1 MNITYG
7 QRQNDI
13 DHLVF
18 ADHTIINECKNVKEN
33 FMMWYSWFT
42 SHVVDRFAD
51 SLPVAQYYARTL
63 GYPVK
68 SITFTLTIPYLNTEP
83 TVKKALKGLGIKVI
97 QTGKQLLK
105 EEDKKLWYP
114 QIRKQILSV
123 INSISSYREY
133 SNRSRSNNKI
143 RRYGRSSRIRLQYDL
158 LYTEHTLSSLDFP
171 KVTLRRSLLQSHKPR
186 LGK

>member
-18 ADHTIINECKNVKEN
+18 ADHTIVNECKNVKEN

-51 SLPVAQYYARTL
+51 SLPVAQHYARTL

-83 TVKKALKGLGIKVI
+83 TVKKAMKGLGIKVI

-114 QIRKQILSV
+114 RIRKQILSV
-123 INSISSYREY
+123 INSISSNIEY

-143 RRYGRSSRIRLQYDL
+143 RRYSRTSKPYDSNITHFTQNIL
-158 LYTEHTLSSLDFP
+158 FLHLISLI
-171 KVTLRRSLLQSHKPR
+171 
-186 LGK
+186 